1 MRLIVARLLLFLIT
15 SVPAGQ
21 TAKCPRVCVCDDT
34 KLTVTCVRKNLTHIP
49 PTINEVSVTFH
60 IQCRTPHKKRH
71 ACLLISQSYTV

>member
-1 MRLIVARLLLFLIT
+1 MRLIVACLLLFLIT

-60 IQCRTPHKKRH
+60 IQCRTLHKNVM
-71 ACLLISQSYTV
+71 LVS